1 MISYGDYKQLIFLN
15 FYPTNDKENTINKET
30 FSKSLQL
37 VHLPDIY
44 IIIKPLI
51 IGKILNKNPF
61 FKLFENLY
69 SWKLQ

>member
-51 IGKILNKNPF
+51 NT
-61 FKLFENLY
+61 
-69 SWKLQ
+69 